1 MGAAGGCRS
10 GPAPPSP
17 LARAE
22 RRAAVSLLAG
32 AFADNPLNV
41 AVIGGERERRQRANA
56 AGMRAALPVALRA
69 GLVWALREAADPA
82 AVLIAAPPGAYPF
95 PRPPPLALLRS
106 LAGQGLR
113 VAGRWREV
121 FDALDAEHPR
131 TPHWYLALLGV
142 ASARQRRG
150 LGGALLDA
158 WLARV
163 DADGLPAWLE
173 TDRAANLA
181 FYGARGFAVRR
192 ELLVCGV
199 PVWCLART
207 AASRPASPLL
217 R

>member
-1 MGAAGGCRS
+1 VVGGAHG
-10 GPAPPSP
+10 
-17 LARAE
+17 
-22 RRAAVSLLAG
+22 RRL
-32 AFADNPLNV
+32 
-41 AVIGGERERRQRANA
+41 RANA
-56 AGMRAALPVALRA
+56 AGMRGALPVAQQA
-69 GLVWALREAADPA
+69 GLVWALREASGPT

-95 PRPPPLALLRS
+95 PRPPALALLRS

-113 VAGRWREV
+113 VAGRWRQV

-131 TPHWYLALLGV
+131 DAHWYLALLGV
-142 ASARQRRG
+142 ASSRQRQG

-173 TDRAANLA
+173 TDRAVNLG

-192 ELLVCGV
+192 ELRVLGV
-199 PVWCLART
+199 PVWCLAR
-207 AASRPASPLL
+207 PARGPGPSPSLL